1 MYTIIT
7 VFNNNVILAKDTEGN
22 EYVFMGKGIG
32 FSQSSKNPVDSTK
45 IEKKFKLDLFYIKN
59 NEEYLETIRLIV
71 EKSEEYLDKELND
84 YIYYSLADHIDYAIE
99 RHEDNVVFRSPIQWE
114 IKKAYP
120 KEYRAG
126 EKALAIIK
134 DTLGVQLP
142 SEEVTFLTLH
152 IINASNDVGDFDS
165 LYEELTLIDDV
176 IRIIKHHFKFDIDE
190 ESSNYE
196 RFLTHLKF
204 FIHRIRKDEQLE
216 VVNYEF
222 YKTAVK
228 QWPDVYDC
236 LVKINKLI
244 LKDKNVVV
252 NNEESFYLMLHI
264 NRLINRK
271 GDSL

>member
-7 VFNNNVILAKDTEGN
+7 VFNNNVILAKDEEGS

-32 FSQSSKNPVDSTK
+32 FSQSAKNPVDSTK
-45 IEKKFKLDLFYIKN
+45 IEKKFKLDLFYIQN

-71 EKSEEYLDKELND
+71 EKSEEYIKKKLND

-99 RHEDNVVFRSPIQWE
+99 RHTDNVVFRSPIQWE

-120 KEYRAG
+120 QEYKAG
-126 EKALAIIK
+126 QKALEIINE
-134 DTLGVQLP
+134 TLNVELP
-142 SEEVTFLTLH
+142 HEEVTFLTLH
-152 IINASNDVGDFDS
+152 IINASNDTGDFDS
-165 LYEELTLIDDV
+165 LYDELTIIDDV
-176 IRIIKHHFKFDIDE
+176 IRIIRHHFKIDIDE
-190 ESSNYE
+190 KSSNYE

-204 FIHRIRKDEQLE
+204 FIHRIKKDEQLE

-222 YKTAVK
+222 YKTAVD
-228 QWPDVYDC
+228 QWPDIYDC

-244 LKDKNVVV
+244 LSKENVEV

-271 GDSL
+271 GETL